1 MLGIELAGG
10 ALIFLLFIVGYTLAV
25 AYGLYGR
32 TGSAITRRPY
42 AKVYA
47 SAPGARAT
55 YRDHQVSGW
64 SRGTR

>member
-10 ALIFLLFIVGYTLAV
+10 SLIFLLFLIGYTLAV

-32 TGSAITRRPY
+32 SGISRHPY

-47 SAPGARAT
+47 SSPGASRT
-55 YRDHQVSGW
+55 YREHEVTGW

>member
-10 ALIFLLFIVGYTLAV
+10 ALVFLLFLIVYTLAV
-25 AYGLYGR
+25 AYGLYSR
-32 TGSAITRRPY
+32 SGSAISSRPY

-47 SAPGARAT
+47 SSPGARRT
-55 YRDHQVSGW
+55 YREHEVTSW

>member
-10 ALIFLLFIVGYTLAV
+10 ALIFLAFTIFYTLAV
-25 AYGLYGR
+25 AYGLYSR
-32 TGSAITRRPY
+32 SGSAISQRPY

-55 YRDHQVSGW
+55 YREHDVSAW